1 LVCLP
6 TSCQLGSEV
15 NDGHT
20 GNITLGVSWIIDEYD
35 KLVLLSSLNV
45 VGDIEPESEIPSSVE
60 SRLFTLLIRSM
71 QVNKGK
77 HTYIDE
83 NGSLV
88 IDSLKV

>member
-1 LVCLP
+1 M
-6 TSCQLGSEV
+6 

-20 GNITLGVSWIIDEYD
+20 GNITLGVGGVVNEYD
-35 KLVLLSSLNV
+35 KLVLLTSLDV
-45 VGDIEPESEIPSSVE
+45 VGDIEAESEIPSSVE

>member
-1 LVCLP
+1 
-6 TSCQLGSEV
+6 V

-77 HTYIDE
+77 YTYIDE